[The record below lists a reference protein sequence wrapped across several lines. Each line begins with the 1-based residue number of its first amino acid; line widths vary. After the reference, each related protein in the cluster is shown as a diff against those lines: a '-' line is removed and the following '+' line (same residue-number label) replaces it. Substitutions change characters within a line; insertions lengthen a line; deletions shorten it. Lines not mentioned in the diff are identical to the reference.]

1 MHSNKGHRLQFFRF
15 NSVRF
20 ASTESLQLGEEKNS
34 CCEVTSQ
41 IHFVIESDLC
51 WSHVLWSC
59 SNSTR
64 ALIWFNNDEIQG
76 KLSIKRRQMSE
87 NYLEKENSNNCLQE
101 GIMWTIFSFLRN
113 DKIESDFFLFFFV
126 FVFFVFFFRSF
137 NCIGADKLVNW
148 IISTLIWLK

>member
-87 NYLEKENSNNCLQE
+87 NYLERRIITIVYKKELCELFFLSS
-101 GIMWTIFSFLRN
+101 GMTRSRAISFFFFLFL
-113 DKIESDFFLFFFV
+113 FFLFFFLDHLTV
-126 FVFFVFFFRSF
+126 LGQINS
-137 NCIGADKLVNW
+137 
-148 IISTLIWLK
+148 